1 MIINEITEQNIEDF
15 IDPVPALYLNEIKR
29 EFVRG
34 LSGED
39 EGTKELKAAVI
50 FELKNAEED
59 ASLEAEILWFFA
71 SDASSGAELLRSLEN
86 YPGDGGSDFPEGG
99 GILVPGGGGIFTPGG
114 GGIFTPGGG
123 GIGRVFFELPS
134 LGNAEEEAFALAGY
148 SLERKESR
156 DVLVSVEDFSSLSF
170 FRKKPPEYVKPLSEI
185 TSRQFKAAVMS
196 SVFHGRYG
204 LLEDLPFL
212 PITWFDPD
220 ISCCVLTDDKVNAM
234 LLVSG
239 KGMGGFRVELL
250 FALQPDANIHLLNM
264 ITYSIRAAANI
275 GQPGDKVLLRRHNE
289 ASSALVRK
297 LFPGKKGKTAVQGE
311 MRKRQDYERQIINLS
326 S

>member
-1 MIINEITEQNIEDF
+1 MIINEITEQNIEGF
-15 IDPVPALYLNEIKR
+15 IDPVPAIYLNEIKR
-29 EFVRG
+29 EYVRG

-39 EGTKELKAAVI
+39 DGTKELKAAVI

-59 ASLEAEILWFFA
+59 APLEAEILYFFA
-71 SDASSGAELLRSLEN
+71 SDAHSGAELLRSLGN
-86 YPGDGGSDFPEGG
+86 FTGAG
-99 GILVPGGGGIFTPGG
+99 LNVPGGEGIS
-114 GGIFTPGGG
+114 
-123 GIGRVFFELPS
+123 RVFFELPS

-156 DVLVSVEDFSSLSF
+156 DVLVSVEDLSFLSF
-170 FRKKPPEYVKPLSEI
+170 FKNKPPEYVMPLSEI

-220 ISCCVLTDDKVNAM
+220 ISCCVLTDDRVNAM

-239 KGMGGFRVELL
+239 RGTEGFRVELL
-250 FALQPDANIHLLNM
+250 FALQPDASIHLLNM
-264 ITYSIRAAANI
+264 ITYSVRAAVNI
-275 GQPGDKVLLRRHNE
+275 GRPGDKVLLRRHNK
-289 ASSALVRK
+289 ASCDLVKK
-297 LFPGKKGKTAVQGE
+297 LFPGKKGETAVQGKSFSIKNSQE
-311 MRKRQDYERQIINLS
+311 ALPF
-326 S
+326 

>member
-39 EGTKELKAAVI
+39 DGTKELKAAVI

-59 ASLEAEILWFFA
+59 PDVEAEILWFFA
-71 SDASSGAELLRSLEN
+71 SDASSGAELLRTLGN
-86 YPGDGGSDFPEGG
+86 YTGDGGKDFPGG
-99 GILVPGGGGIFTPGG
+99 GGSFDPGGGGIS
-114 GGIFTPGGG
+114 
-123 GIGRVFFELPS
+123 RVFFELPS
-134 LGNAEEEAFALAGY
+134 LGNSEEEAFALAGY

-156 DVLVSVEDFSSLSF
+156 DVSVSVEDFSSLSF
-170 FRKKPPEYVKPLSEI
+170 SRKKPPEYVKPLSEI
-185 TSRQFKAAVMS
+185 TSRQFKAAIMS

-220 ISCCVLTDDKVNAM
+220 ISCCVLTDDRINAL

-239 KGMGGFRVELL
+239 RGTEGFRVELL

-264 ITYSIRAAANI
+264 ITYSIRAAANV

-289 ASSALVRK
+289 ASCALVRK
-297 LFPGKKGKTAVQGE
+297 LFPGKKGKTAVQG
-311 MRKRQDYERQIINLS
+311 QIINLS